1 MFGMVSTQVAIAAV
15 AVNPALSFEDEF
27 LAASHAVISNIA
39 ISLTSLVLLV
49 VRLIISGRVAVGG
62 FARN

>member
-1 MFGMVSTQVAIAAV
+1 MVSSQVRAIA
-15 AVNPALSFEDEF
+15 
-27 LAASHAVISNIA
+27 IA
-39 ISLTSLVLLV
+39 INPNEKVEDAVLDSVDAVSNAVVALASLVLLVV

>member
-1 MFGMVSTQVAIAAV
+1 MVSSQVRAIA
-15 AVNPALSFEDEF
+15 
-27 LAASHAVISNIA
+27 IA
-39 ISLTSLVLLV
+39 INPNEKVEDGVLDSVDTVSNAVVSLASLVLLVV